1 MLAKKFKKPGDK
13 SEYKNNFKILDLA
26 LGEEYPRS
34 RGELMKP
41 TNFTLMIDMAETLA
55 SEQPFLRV
63 DFYDIGPPIFGELT
77 LNPSSGMGKFEPP
90 EYDYKLGQL
99 MP

>member
-1 MLAKKFKKPGDK
+1 MFAKKFKKPGDK

-34 RGELMKP
+34 RGELIKP
-41 TNFTLMIDMAETLA
+41 TNFTVIIDMAETLA

-63 DFYDIGPPIFGELT
+63 DFYDIGRPTPFPLKEYRKCY
-77 LNPSSGMGKFEPP
+77 SKKKRGK
-90 EYDYKLGQL
+90 YQ
-99 MP
+99 